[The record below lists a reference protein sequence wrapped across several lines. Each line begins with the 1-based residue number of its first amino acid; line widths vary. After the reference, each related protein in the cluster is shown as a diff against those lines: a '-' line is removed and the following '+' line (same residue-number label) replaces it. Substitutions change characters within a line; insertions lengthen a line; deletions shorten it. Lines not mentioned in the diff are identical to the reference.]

1 MADLPRKGL
10 WPLYPNSEK
19 SSCLLLIL
27 SVTRTCKQSYGLN
40 ELQMNDYCH
49 VAFSS
54 DSVVLLFVDL
64 I

>member
-1 MADLPRKGL
+1 MADLPWKDL

-27 SVTRTCKQSYGLN
+27 SVTRACKQSYGLN
-40 ELQMNDYCH
+40 KLQMNDCCH